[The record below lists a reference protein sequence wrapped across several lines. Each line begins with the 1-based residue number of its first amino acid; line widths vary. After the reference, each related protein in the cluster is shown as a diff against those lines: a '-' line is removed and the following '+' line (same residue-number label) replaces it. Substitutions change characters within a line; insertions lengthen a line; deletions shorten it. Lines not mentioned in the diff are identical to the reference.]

1 MSSKTEHPTKE
12 RIIEAAER
20 LMLEKSFHSVG
31 LNELLRTVEIPKG
44 SFYHHFASK
53 EQFGVEMLKHYSSES
68 VKMKRSYLLDSE
80 INSIIER
87 FRVFFE
93 TGISNFQA
101 NGMVCPCLIIKLASE
116 VSSFSE
122 PMRETLAEGL
132 ENWNRVIAEALSLG
146 IKKGELAPSL
156 KPRETALLIGALWT
170 GSVQQAIIL
179 KSIAPLVEA
188 RDHILSQILLPA

>member
-80 INSIIER
+80 ISSIIER

-179 KSIAPLVEA
+179 KSIAPLVEV
-188 RDHILSQILLPA
+188 RDHILRQILLPA